1 MINELDKGWQ
11 LIDGRKPIFIVA
23 GHNFG
28 QGRNGEIKMADLG
41 TGDIARNL
49 CDKYGFWGIVSTKM
63 QMDPNWYFD
72 SPFREKI
79 RNIISEK
86 KIKLVIDIH
95 GKNLAA
101 RELVELKGNKKFKEK
116 YYIKVNE
123 FINNN
128 QETLAEELDDLVPVL
143 QLEIREDGR
152 VRTIDETKFI
162 EAEKII
168 NDLIE
173 KLI

>member
-1 MINELDKGWQ
+1 
-11 LIDGRKPIFIVA
+11 
-23 GHNFG
+23 
-28 QGRNGEIKMADLG
+28 
-41 TGDIARNL
+41 
-49 CDKYGFWGIVSTKM
+49 
-63 QMDPNWYFD
+63 MDPNWYFD